1 MRIIVNLN
9 FETKAPPSL
18 ALKVKRRLKPFTK
31 EVAVLFNKT
40 QLKQVEVN
48 LVICSNQKIR
58 RLNRL
63 YRNKDSVTD
72 VLSFPLY
79 NSVKELK
86 KLIEVDLGDIY
97 IALPY
102 TKKQAKEL
110 KIPLEKEVIF
120 LLIHGL
126 LHLIGYD
133 HERSE
138 QDEKIMFDLEF
149 KLAQKILK

>member
-1 MRIIVNLN
+1 M
-9 FETKAPPSL
+9 
-18 ALKVKRRLKPFTK
+18 
-31 EVAVLFNKT
+31 
-40 QLKQVEVN
+40 
-48 LVICSNQKIR
+48 
-58 RLNRL
+58 
-63 YRNKDSVTD
+63 TD